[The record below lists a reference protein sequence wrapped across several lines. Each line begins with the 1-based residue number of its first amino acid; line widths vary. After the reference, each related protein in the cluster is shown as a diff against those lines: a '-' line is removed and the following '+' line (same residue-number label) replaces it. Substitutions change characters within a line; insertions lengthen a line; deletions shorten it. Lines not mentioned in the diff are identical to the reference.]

1 MRNKLL
7 TTFILLAALLFVNQ
21 VQGQAPNPL
30 TENLLA
36 DSIKWI
42 LEQKLPNILPYLRQ
56 YVNSYHIISNFK
68 VGEIIRPGDVIKIK
82 LSELR
87 GYENLLKY
95 WNDSDSLLIL
105 YATNFN
111 LKPFEGKTIWWKIR
125 EDINNA
131 DIFWGRFGN
140 REIEFKMPSLD
151 ELNSLSSFP
160 IYFVILRES
169 KKDRGIVIDDPI
181 AISPPL
187 IYSPEP
193 AITSP
198 TPVSITTSPE
208 NIVSTS
214 SKESVSTPTP
224 INVLQPQ
231 ITIIPQKRP
240 GLMRLYPN
248 KIINFSY
255 KFEVENADDKEIILD
270 SLVFKLH
277 TKKWPFSKV
286 DIIVKDL
293 KNNKTVET
301 FVENPQSPLLSV
313 NLLDKDF
320 ILRNGIYEVIFVG
333 YSRSLED
340 KDYKWVWGSYTRFS
354 FEKVKAVDKNNK
366 DLIYESIGKDNSPRL
381 IISRPQRF

>member
-1 MRNKLL
+1 MNKKLL

-169 KKDRGIVIDDPI
+169 KKDRGIVIDL
-181 AISPPL
+181 SL
-187 IYSPEP
+187 IH
-193 AITSP
+193 I
-198 TPVSITTSPE
+198 
-208 NIVSTS
+208 
-214 SKESVSTPTP
+214 
-224 INVLQPQ
+224 
-231 ITIIPQKRP
+231 
-240 GLMRLYPN
+240 
-248 KIINFSY
+248 
-255 KFEVENADDKEIILD
+255 
-270 SLVFKLH
+270 
-277 TKKWPFSKV
+277 
-286 DIIVKDL
+286 
-293 KNNKTVET
+293 
-301 FVENPQSPLLSV
+301 
-313 NLLDKDF
+313 
-320 ILRNGIYEVIFVG
+320 
-333 YSRSLED
+333 
-340 KDYKWVWGSYTRFS
+340 
-354 FEKVKAVDKNNK
+354 
-366 DLIYESIGKDNSPRL
+366 
-381 IISRPQRF
+381 

>member
-198 TPVSITTSPE
+198 IPVSITTSPE